1 MALITQFDGV
11 QLNAALTNG
20 LNQAIQEL
28 LSQVVAGY
36 KELDWT
42 RALKCSPLIVLP
54 QVVAHGARRFKRQ
67 GGEGYTGSIR
77 AIRVVGEM
85 RRRGRWA

>member
-28 LSQVVAGY
+28 LSQVAAGY

-42 RALKCSPLIVLP
+42 RVLKCSPPIRLA
-54 QVVAHGARRFKRQ
+54 QVDAHGARCFQRQ
-67 GGEGYTGSIR
+67 AARDTR
-77 AIRVVGEM
+77 AVFASCEM
-85 RRRGRWA
+85 

>member
-42 RALKCSPLIVLP
+42 RALKCSPLIR
-54 QVVAHGARRFKRQ
+54 VAPSARRFKRQ